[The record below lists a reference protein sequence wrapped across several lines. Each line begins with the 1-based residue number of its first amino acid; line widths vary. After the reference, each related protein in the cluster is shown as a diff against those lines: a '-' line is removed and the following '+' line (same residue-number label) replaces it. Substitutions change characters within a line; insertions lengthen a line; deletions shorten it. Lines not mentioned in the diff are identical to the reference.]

1 MKANR
6 LALVG
11 ILLGLAGTVL
21 LALFVTSSSCEK
33 AGETAAVWMA
43 SDAGIGQAHGREPH
57 HDLRPAQK
65 GRNPGAI
72 DPGKRVVEAGG
83 DHADPSGP

>member
-21 LALFVTSSSCEK
+21 LALFVTSSSGEK

-43 SDAGIGQAHGREPH
+43 RDAGP
-57 HDLRPAQK
+57 RPAAWSCRRD
-65 GRNPGAI
+65 GR
-72 DPGKRVVEAGG
+72 
-83 DHADPSGP
+83 S